1 MSQMEERGSQDH
13 ARLYP
18 RFKVNE
24 KYVEK
29 WQHDAGWGYPR
40 RNEDEKKKE
49 TISLRS
55 SGNVEIP
62 IIDREVIGKDG
73 WVFAPHRQHNSVR
86 RHPAPHPQ

>member
-40 RNEDEKKKE
+40 RNEDEKKKRPFHFGAQA
-49 TISLRS
+49 TSRF
-55 SGNVEIP
+55 
-62 IIDREVIGKDG
+62 R
-73 WVFAPHRQHNSVR
+73 
-86 RHPAPHPQ
+86 